1 MRFLASLAL
10 MTAAALPA
18 LSQVA
23 PAGATAS
30 MAAAVDSSGPL
41 APADTGRRKRSH
53 SVELSDWYYRRLT
66 LHRYIS
72 YATIPVFAAQWAAGS
87 VIFPDPR
94 NAPRWAK
101 TTHDAGADLLM
112 GMFTVNTVTGAWNWW
127 DSRSEEKG
135 RTLHTVHALMMLT
148 ADGIFSYAGSTVAK
162 EAETSL
168 EKRRLHRTLALIG
181 TGITV
186 GNGLMMKWLN
196 R

>member
-1 MRFLASLAL
+1 MRCISAVLILAVAI
-10 MTAAALPA
+10 PA
-18 LSQVA
+18 GGQVA
-23 PAGATAS
+23 PAGMTSSMAVETDTAS
-30 MAAAVDSSGPL
+30 HAG
-41 APADTGRRKRSH
+41 APSDTVKRKRSH

-94 NAPRWAK
+94 NAPQWAK
-101 TTHDAGADLLM
+101 NTHDAGADLLM

-127 DSRSEEKG
+127 DSRSQEKG
-135 RTLHTVHALMMLT
+135 RALRTVHALMMLT
-148 ADGIFSYAGSTVAK
+148 ADGIFTYAGSTVAN

-168 EKRRLHRTLALIG
+168 EKRRLHRTLALVG

-186 GNGLMMKWLN
+186 GNGLMMKWFN
-196 R
+196 K